1 MHVFGKGGNVKCP
14 WKRSSINRKTIN
26 HLKSEMQKRRKN
38 LVLSY
43 VLLIFLGVLGIHKF
57 YLGKNSQGVKYLVL
71 FIAAW
76 ILGAGSIIFGG
87 IGTLVGGEGGG
98 LAAFGISTLFGFIFM
113 VVLWCFLL
121 YDLFTLPSQVDRINE
136 DIEDE
141 IIAQLM
147 NVGSSME
154 SRQQ

>member
-1 MHVFGKGGNVKCP
+1 VSVEKKQQLTE
-14 WKRSSINRKTIN
+14 KQLTI
-26 HLKSEMQKRRKN
+26 LKSEMQKRRKN

-76 ILGAGSIIFGG
+76 ILGAGSIIF
-87 IGTLVGGEGGG
+87 GGG

>member
-1 MHVFGKGGNVKCP
+1 MSVEKKQQLTE
-14 WKRSSINRKTIN
+14 KQLTI
-26 HLKSEMQKRRKN
+26 LESEMQKRRKN
-38 LVLSY
+38 LVLAY
-43 VLLIFLGVLGIHKF
+43 VLLIFLGVLGVHKF

-76 ILGAGSIIFGG
+76 ILGAGSVIFGG
-87 IGTLVGGEGGG
+87 IGTLMGGEGGG
-98 LAAFGISTLFGFIFM
+98 LAAFGMSVLFGVIFI

-147 NVGSSME
+147 NVNPSME
-154 SRQQ
+154 SHQQ

>member
-1 MHVFGKGGNVKCP
+1 MSVEKKQQLTE
-14 WKRSSINRKTIN
+14 KQLTI
-26 HLKSEMQKRRKN
+26 LESEMQKRRKN